1 MGFPTLSDLDVQ
13 GRTVLVRVDFNVPL
27 KDGVVTDDTRIR
39 AALPTIRHLREQGA
53 KVVLCSH
60 LGRPKGKPVP
70 EMSLLPVG
78 ARLAELLECEV
89 LFSHEI
95 VGDDVSQLA
104 RELSH
109 KDVMLLENLR
119 FDPREKKGDAD
130 LAKALAALAEL
141 FVLDAFGTMHRSHA
155 SVTGV
160 PAYLPSAAGLL
171 VQKELVSLGKLNNTP
186 EKPFAAVLGGAKVS
200 DKIEMIDALSKR
212 VDHLLMGGA
221 MAYTFMAAKGLPVG
235 SSRVEDDKLE
245 LAASLLRRCAGRGVK
260 VHLPVDHVVAATFTE
275 DAEAQM
281 VEEIPDDQMG
291 LDIGPATVAA
301 FGQVLARC
309 KTIFW
314 NGPMGVFEW
323 ESFAGGTRGVGEA
336 MAASEAFTVVGGGD
350 SAAAANKL
358 GLAERMDH
366 VSTGGGASMALVE
379 KGTLP
384 GIEAL
389 GSK

>member
-1 MGFPTLSDLDVQ
+1 MGFPTLADLDVQ

-60 LGRPKGKPVP
+60 LGRPKGQIVP

-89 LFSHEI
+89 VFSHEI
-95 VGDDVSQLA
+95 VGDDVAQLA
-104 RELSH
+104 RELPRR
-109 KDVMLLENLR
+109 DVMLLENLR
-119 FDPREKKGDAD
+119 FDPREKKGEAD
-130 LAKALAALAEL
+130 FANALAVLAEV

-160 PAYLPSAAGLL
+160 PAYLPSAAGFL
-171 VQKELVSLGKLNNTP
+171 VQKELESLGKLNDNP
-186 EKPFAAVLGGAKVS
+186 AKPFAAILGGAKVS

-212 VDHLLMGGA
+212 IDHLLIGGA

-235 SSRVEDDKLE
+235 TSRVEDDKLE
-245 LAASLLRRCAGRGVK
+245 LAASLLRRCSGRGVT
-260 VHLPVDHVVAATFTE
+260 VHLPMDHVVAATFAE
-275 DAEAQM
+275 DAEPVV
-281 VEEIPDDQMG
+281 VEEIPEEMMG

-301 FGQVLARC
+301 YGQVLARC
-309 KTIFW
+309 QTIFW

-336 MAASEAFTVVGGGD
+336 MASADAFTVVGGGD

-389 GSK
+389 